1 VFRSLIMRAALIL
14 GCLGSSMAYLLGHA
28 PVPASHTAPRGIGAV
43 TMTVASKKTGVTLTA
58 TPTPPSAKTAW
69 EVHKF
74 GGASLATADLY
85 KQCSDL
91 LVSESQRTLDDT
103 GSCAPTMA
111 IVSAKGGVTD
121 KLIGVVEAA
130 KTDMGAAADILRAV
144 ASEQLEI
151 VRQIGSA
158 ERAEEVAKRLAADEE
173 DILNVVRAVTLLKAI
188 PPSTMELVTGY
199 GEVWSA
205 MTMHAYLETT
215 GTPTAWLDA
224 REVLTVE
231 QTGFGLGEKGSS
243 NVVGVDPLWDVTSS
257 RVAEWFAAESQS
269 ALLTADCTKGAPI
282 VVVTGFV
289 ASTLEGA
296 PTTLKRSGSDYS
308 ATIFAR
314 VMKAA
319 KITMWKNVNGVY
331 TADPRRVPE
340 AFPIESLKYDEA
352 IELAFFGAQVL
363 HPSAMMPCIED
374 RIPIYV
380 RNVFNPEHPGTV
392 IQGRSCSLE
401 ESSQAWAIETA
412 SAQEQSRRA
421 ACSVPIDAGESP
433 IRGITSV
440 DNVAILNIEGTG
452 TSAVPDLAGRLFSTL
467 STAGISIVMVTQASA
482 DSSICLVVEEGV
494 VDRALAVL
502 NLAFE
507 AELRKGLVAGINA
520 ERGHSIVAIVGEG
533 MAFRPGTGAAFTK
546 AMAQAG
552 VNIRTIAQGSSERQ
566 ISICVEKADCTKAL
580 RAAHAALALSNT
592 QLCVAVIGSTGLVG
606 SELLKQLDAS
616 KRVFDDPLALS
627 RRREVLDDLRLDY
640 KVTAVAR
647 QDTMRL
653 CYDGLDVHAGEKL
666 YEAEDK
672 VQASDLDE
680 LTAFLN
686 EDYNGN
692 RVVIDCSAS
701 QEVAEYYARWMAL
714 GIHVITANKKA
725 GSGNLELYNECK
737 QLSKTRAQ
745 WYYETTGP
753 GSGMPVISTLK
764 DMQQSGDTVYTVK
777 GIFSGSVSFIL
788 NEVQQGSLFSDALQK
803 ACDDGLCEPD
813 PRDDLLG
820 TDVRRKVV
828 VLARELGLPIE
839 LADVECDSL
848 LPEGL
853 ASWVPDTAEGAPSVS
868 AQLVEALKPYDAEL
882 RERLGGMASDG
893 MVPVQLCEV
902 DMEARSAKIKIVA
915 QPESDRIARC
925 EANENI
931 IEIATARYSPRS
943 MVMQGP
949 GAGAQITASGL
960 FADLLHLSR
969 TLVEWKP

>member
-1 VFRSLIMRAALIL
+1 
-14 GCLGSSMAYLLGHA
+14 
-28 PVPASHTAPRGIGAV
+28 
-43 TMTVASKKTGVTLTA
+43 
-58 TPTPPSAKTAW
+58 
-69 EVHKF
+69 VHKF

-85 KQCSDL
+85 VQCSDL
-91 LVSESQRTLDDT
+91 LVTESRRTLDDT

-121 KLIGVVEAA
+121 RLIAVVQAARNDMAEASE
-130 KTDMGAAADILRAV
+130 ILRTV
-144 ASEQLEI
+144 AAEQLEI
-151 VRQIGSA
+151 VRQIGSP
-158 ERAEEVAKRLAADEE
+158 ERAEQVAERLEADTE
-173 DILNVVRAVTLLKAI
+173 DIINVVRAVSLLKTV

-215 GTPTAWLDA
+215 GKPTAWLDA

-243 NVVGVDPLWDVTSS
+243 NVVGVDPLWEVTST
-257 RVAEWFAAESQS
+257 RVAEWFAAEAQEG
-269 ALLTADCTKGAPI
+269 LLSADCVQGAPI

-289 ASTLEGA
+289 ASTLEGT

-314 VMKAA
+314 LMHAK

-340 AFPIESLKYDEA
+340 AFPIASLKYDEA

-392 IQGRSCSLE
+392 IEGRACSLE
-401 ESSQAWAIETA
+401 DSVEAWGIEAMQAR
-412 SAQEQSRRA
+412 EQSRRA
-421 ACSVPIDAGESP
+421 ACPVRLDQGESP

-452 TSAVPDLAGRLFSTL
+452 TSAVPDLSSRIFSTL
-467 STAGISIVMVTQASA
+467 SNANVQPVMVTQASA

-502 NLAFE
+502 NQAFE
-507 AELRKGLVAGINA
+507 SELRKRLVAGITA
-520 ERGHSIVAIVGEG
+520 EYGHSVVAIVGEG
-533 MAFRPGTGAAFTK
+533 MAFRPGTGAAFTR

-566 ISICVEKADCTKAL
+566 ISICVEKHDCTKAL

-592 QLCVAVIGSTGLVG
+592 QLCVAVIGATGMVG
-606 SELLKQLDAS
+606 SELLQQLADS
-616 KRVFDDPLALS
+616 KRVFADPQALS
-627 RRREVLDDLRLDY
+627 ARRQVLDDLRLDF

-647 QDTMRL
+647 QGMMRL
-653 CYDGLDVHAGEKL
+653 SYDGLDVST
-666 YEAEDK
+666 AEDLFADEAT
-672 VQASDLDE
+672 VQPSDLDA

-701 QEVAEYYARWMAL
+701 QQVSDYYARWMAL

-725 GSGNLELYNECK
+725 GSGDAPLYDEIK
-737 QLSKTRAQ
+737 LLSRGGRAQ

-753 GSGMPVISTLK
+753 GSGLPVLTTVK
-764 DMQQSGDTVYTVK
+764 DMMQSGDRVYGVK
-777 GIFSGSVSFIL
+777 GIFSGSISYML
-788 NEVQQGSLFSDALQK
+788 NEVLKGVPLSQALLK
-803 ACDDGLCEPD
+803 ASEEGLCEPD
-813 PRDDLLG
+813 PRDDLTG
-820 TDVRRKVV
+820 KDVRRKVV
-828 VLARELGLPIE
+828 VLARELGLRLE
-839 LADVECDSL
+839 LDDVACDSL
-848 LPEGL
+848 LPSSLVEW
-853 ASWVPDTAEGAPSVS
+853 APDTSDEAPSLA
-868 AQLVEALKPYDAEL
+868 AQLAVALQPFDEETTSRILAMAD
-882 RERLGGMASDG
+882 GGL
-893 MVPVQLCEV
+893 VPLQLCEV
-902 DMEARSAKIKIVA
+902 DMASETASVKIEALPST
-915 QPESDRIARC
+915 DRIAKC

-960 FADLLHLSR
+960 FADLLHLAR
-969 TLVEWKP
+969 TLVEWNA

>member
-1 VFRSLIMRAALIL
+1 M
-14 GCLGSSMAYLLGHA
+14 
-28 PVPASHTAPRGIGAV
+28 
-43 TMTVASKKTGVTLTA
+43 
-58 TPTPPSAKTAW
+58 
-69 EVHKF
+69 
-74 GGASLATADLY
+74 
-85 KQCSDL
+85 
-91 LVSESQRTLDDT
+91 
-103 GSCAPTMA
+103 
-111 IVSAKGGVTD
+111 
-121 KLIGVVEAA
+121 
-130 KTDMGAAADILRAV
+130 
-144 ASEQLEI
+144 
-151 VRQIGSA
+151 
-158 ERAEEVAKRLAADEE
+158 
-173 DILNVVRAVTLLKAI
+173 
-188 PPSTMELVTGY
+188 
-199 GEVWSA
+199 
-205 MTMHAYLETT
+205 
-215 GTPTAWLDA
+215 
-224 REVLTVE
+224 
-231 QTGFGLGEKGSS
+231 
-243 NVVGVDPLWDVTSS
+243 
-257 RVAEWFAAESQS
+257 
-269 ALLTADCTKGAPI
+269 
-282 VVVTGFV
+282 
-289 ASTLEGA
+289 
-296 PTTLKRSGSDYS
+296 
-308 ATIFAR
+308 
-314 VMKAA
+314 
-319 KITMWKNVNGVY
+319 
-331 TADPRRVPE
+331 
-340 AFPIESLKYDEA
+340 
-352 IELAFFGAQVL
+352 
-363 HPSAMMPCIED
+363 
-374 RIPIYV
+374 
-380 RNVFNPEHPGTV
+380 
-392 IQGRSCSLE
+392 
-401 ESSQAWAIETA
+401 
-412 SAQEQSRRA
+412 
-421 ACSVPIDAGESP
+421 PIDAGESP

-502 NLAFE
+502 ERAFE

-592 QLCVAVIGSTGLVG
+592 QLCVAVVGSTGLVG

-853 ASWVPDTAEGAPSVS
+853 ASWVPDTSEGAPSVS
-868 AQLVEALKPYDAEL
+868 AQLVEALKPYDVEL
-882 RERLGGMASDG
+882 RERLGGMALDG

-902 DMEARSAKIKIVA
+902 DMEARSAKIKIEA
-915 QPESDRIARC
+915 LPESDRIARC